1 MEEDK
6 WDHVIRITI
15 INDEDEGR
23 KLEICFIN
31 NNEDDYENIIIM
43 KTFYDDEEE
52 ADL

>member
-6 WDHVIRITI
+6 WNVFRITI
-15 INDEDEGR
+15 NNDEDRGR
-23 KLEICFIN
+23 KLEIFFNN

-43 KTFYDDEEE
+43 KTFNNDEEE